1 MRQTTTSRLPG
12 ALAVLVTV
20 VLVAACSGTAASP
33 ASETSG
39 SAAASQGGA
48 GAGTT
53 ITVAVSSSP
62 SATALRA
69 LGAEF
74 TTQTGITVEFID
86 LPNADITAK
95 LLLASKQ
102 GSGGYDIMQFDSPSL
117 APLVAG
123 GALADLTERVKSP
136 AYDINDFAAQVQE
149 YAQINGKTFSLPLS
163 SEPYILWYRTDKFSA
178 AGLKPPTTWDEY
190 FSNAQKLTADG
201 HYGNDQGYSPEFGA
215 YYWLEDV
222 YLYGGQLFDP
232 ATCTPALDSPQ
243 AQAATKMYASLVP
256 LTPASAING
265 GGNEMTT
272 AFIQGDASQ
281 EINATGYYSI
291 MNDPKQSKVV
301 GNFAAAMPPLATA
314 DAKTLLFGWLIGM
327 SANSQN
333 QDAAWQ
339 FLEYALGKAN
349 KAHLI
354 SLGAPPP
361 ARLSLLD
368 DPAAS
373 SQLPY
378 LPILI
383 EGSKNGVHLP
393 YIPQMPQIISELSA
407 ELNKLGT
414 NQETPDEFTAAANA
428 ALGKILEDAGGCK

>member
-1 MRQTTTSRLPG
+1 MRYTRASRLQKPLA
-12 ALAVLVTV
+12 ALSAVL
-20 VLVAACSGTAASP
+20 LVAACSGTATP
-33 ASETSG
+33 AP
-39 SAAASQGGA
+39 AASQA
-48 GAGTT
+48 APAASQASLSGTT

-74 TTQTGITVEFID
+74 ATQTGATVQFVD

-102 GSGGYDIMQFDSPSL
+102 STGGYDIMQFDSPSL

-123 GALADLTERVKSP
+123 GALADLTERVKEP
-136 AYDINDFAAQVQE
+136 AYDITDFSAQVQE
-149 YAQINGKTFSLPLS
+149 YAQINGKTYSLPLS
-163 SEPYILWYRTDKFSA
+163 SEPYILWYRTDKLSA

-190 FSNAQKLTADG
+190 FSNAKTLG
-201 HYGNDQGYSPEFGA
+201 MGGNDQGYSPEFGA

-243 AQAATKMYASLVP
+243 ARAATAMYASLIP
-256 LTPASAING
+256 FTPASVING

-272 AFIQGDASQ
+272 SLIQGDSYQ

-291 MNDPKQSKVV
+291 MNDPKQSKIV

-314 DAKTLLFGWLIGM
+314 NAKTLLFGWLIGL
-327 SANSQN
+327 SANSKN

-339 FLEYALGKAN
+339 FLTYALGKAN

-368 DPAAS
+368 DQQATAA
-373 SQLPY
+373 LPY
-378 LPILI
+378 LPVLI
-383 EGSKNGVHLP
+383 AGSKNGIHLP
-393 YIPQMPQIISELSA
+393 YIPQMPQIISQLSA
-407 ELNKLGT
+407 ELNKMGT
-414 NQETPDEFTAAANA
+414 GQQTADQLTTAANA
-428 ALGKILEDAGGCK
+428 AVGKILADAGGCK